1 MKRSQTLLY
10 AAVALGGVVMI
21 TERSINLF
29 NSSSLETTLYGFAML
44 GWSLWVT
51 SHIGY
56 YWLFMRQYRA
66 TATEPRPTLALFE
79 AWLNPS
85 QQRVL
90 IIFQA
95 SSVGFG
101 VLWLLTKW
109 LL

>member
-1 MKRSQTLLY
+1 MKRSHTLMY
-10 AAVALGGVVMI
+10 AAVALGGVGMVI
-21 TERSINLF
+21 ERSIKLF
-29 NSSSLETTLYGFAML
+29 NSSSLETTLFGVAML
-44 GWSLWVT
+44 AWSLWVT

-56 YWLFMRQYRA
+56 YWLFMRQYRT

-79 AWLNPS
+79 AWLNPT

-90 IIFQA
+90 TIFQA

-101 VLWLLTKW
+101 VLWLLAKW

>member
-1 MKRSQTLLY
+1 MKRSQTLMY
-10 AAVALGGVVMI
+10 AAVALGGAGMVI
-21 TERSINLF
+21 ERSINLF
-29 NSSSLETTLYGFAML
+29 NSSSLEVALFGVAML

-66 TATEPRPTLALFE
+66 TETEPRPTLERFNS
-79 AWLNPS
+79 WLNPT

-90 IIFQA
+90 IILQA

-101 VLWLLTKW
+101 MLWLLSKW

>member
-1 MKRSQTLLY
+1 MKRSHTLLY
-10 AAVALGGVVMI
+10 AVVALGGVGMI

-29 NSSSLETTLYGFAML
+29 NSSSLETTLFGVAML

-66 TATEPRPTLALFE
+66 TATEPRPSLALFN

-90 IIFQA
+90 TILQA
-95 SSVGFG
+95 ISVGFG
-101 VLWLLTKW
+101 GLWLLTKW
-109 LL
+109 FL